1 MNRPSK
7 FPTWLPRGLLLAG
20 LCSVGG
26 AVATV
31 SGCASTPE
39 SAAQAG
45 IPLSPVPLYGKFVW
59 HDLVTDNPA
68 AAKRFYSQL
77 FGWEF
82 TDIRGGRRPYSL
94 IRSQGRWIGGLVH
107 PASAAEKREG
117 ALWLGYVSVPDVDRA
132 VTEVSAR
139 GGKTL
144 DGPVDVRSI
153 GRAAVVA
160 DPQGA
165 AVGFVRS
172 QPGDPADNGVP
183 GENDF
188 LWMEYL
194 AQDPVAAADFYKE
207 LLGYAVRERPL
218 GGGPH
223 YVLAQGNH
231 PRGGVLANPVKG
243 ARPNWL
249 TYIRVKDPAALASR
263 VQALGGR
270 VLMAPRPDARGGS
283 LALIADPSGAVLA
296 LQRYPFQSSSSAEAP
311 Q

>member
-1 MNRPSK
+1 MNLPG
-7 FPTWLPRGLLLAG
+7 TWRAWLRGGLLLTSVCA
-20 LCSVGG
+20 VGG
-26 AVATV
+26 TVATQA
-31 SGCASTPE
+31 GCASTPD
-39 SAAQAG
+39 SAAREG
-45 IPLSPVPLYGKFVW
+45 ISLSPTPLYGKFVW

-68 AAKRFYSQL
+68 AAKRFYRDL

-82 TDIRGGRRPYSL
+82 VDIRGGLRPYSL
-94 IRSQGRWIGGLVH
+94 IRAQGRWIGGIVH
-107 PASAAEKREG
+107 PANTAEKREG
-117 ALWLGYVSVPDVDRA
+117 ALWLGYLSVPDVDRA

-139 GGKTL
+139 GGKAL
-144 DGPVDVRSI
+144 DGPIDVRNI

-172 QPGDPADNGVP
+172 RPGDPADTGVP
-183 GENDF
+183 DEGQF

-207 LLGYAVRERPL
+207 LLGYEVRERPL

-223 YVLAQGNH
+223 YVLAQGQH

-249 TYIRVKDPAALASR
+249 TYVRVKDPAALASR
-263 VQALGGR
+263 AQALGGR

-296 LQRYPFQSSSSAEAP
+296 LQRYPFETSKSTTAP
-311 Q
+311 

>member
-1 MNRPSK
+1 MR
-7 FPTWLPRGLLLAG
+7 FPGTWRARLRGGLLLAG
-20 LCSVGG
+20 VCAVGG
-26 AVATV
+26 TLVTQG
-31 SGCASTPE
+31 GCAATPD
-39 SAAQAG
+39 SAVRAA
-45 IPLSPVPLYGKFVW
+45 IPLSPTPLYGKFVW

-68 AAKRFYSQL
+68 AAKRFYGDL

-82 TDIRGGRRPYSL
+82 VDLRGGRRPYSL
-94 IRSQGRWIGGLVH
+94 IRAQGRWIGGIVH
-107 PASAAEKREG
+107 PANAAEKRAG
-117 ALWLGYVSVPDVDRA
+117 ALWLGYLSVPDVDRA

-139 GGKTL
+139 GGKAL
-144 DGPVDVRSI
+144 DGPIDVRNI
-153 GRAAVVA
+153 GRAAVVS

-172 QPGDPADNGVP
+172 QPGDPADTGVP
-183 GENDF
+183 DEGQF

-194 AQDPVAAADFYKE
+194 AQDPVAAAGFYKE
-207 LLGYAVRERPL
+207 LLGYEVRERPL

-223 YVLAQGNH
+223 YVLAQGQH

-263 VQALGGR
+263 AQALGGR
-270 VLMAPRPDARGGS
+270 VLLAPCPEARGGS

-296 LQRYPFQSSSSAEAP
+296 LQRYPFETSKAATAP
-311 Q
+311 

>member
-1 MNRPSK
+1 MKRPG
-7 FPTWLPRGLLLAG
+7 TWRAWLRGGLLLTSVCA
-20 LCSVGG
+20 VGG
-26 AVATV
+26 TVATQA
-31 SGCASTPE
+31 GCTTTPD
-39 SAAQAG
+39 SAARAA
-45 IPLSPVPLYGKFVW
+45 IPLSPTPLYGKFVW

-68 AAKRFYSQL
+68 AAKRFYRDL

-82 TDIRGGRRPYSL
+82 VDIRGGRRPYSL
-94 IRSQGRWIGGLVH
+94 IRAQGRWIGGIVH
-107 PASAAEKREG
+107 PANAAEKREG
-117 ALWLGYVSVPDVDRA
+117 ALWLGYLSVPDVDRA

-144 DGPVDVRSI
+144 DGPIDVRNI
-153 GRAAVVA
+153 GRAAVVT

-172 QPGDPADNGVP
+172 QPGDPADTGVP
-183 GENDF
+183 DEGQF

-194 AQDPVAAADFYKE
+194 AQDPVAAAGFYKE
-207 LLGYAVRERPL
+207 LLGYEVRERPL

-223 YVLAQGNH
+223 YVLAQGQH

-296 LQRYPFQSSSSAEAP
+296 LQRYPFETSKSATAP
-311 Q
+311 

>member
-1 MNRPSK
+1 MKRPGK
-7 FPTWLPRGLLLAG
+7 WPAWFPGGLLLAG
-20 LCSVGG
+20 LCAAGG
-26 AVATV
+26 AVVTGA
-31 SGCASTPE
+31 GCASTPDK
-39 SAAQAG
+39 ADIAG
-45 IPLSPVPLYGKFVW
+45 IALSPVPLYGKFVW
-59 HDLVTDNPA
+59 HDLVTNDPA
-68 AAKRFYSQL
+68 AAKRFYGEL

-82 TDIRGGRRPYSL
+82 TDIRGGTRPYSL
-94 IRSQGRWIGGLVH
+94 IRAQGRWIGGIVH
-107 PASAAEKREG
+107 PANATEKREG
-117 ALWLGYVSVPDVDRA
+117 ALWLGYLSVPDVDRA

-144 DGPVDVRSI
+144 DGPVDLRNI

-172 QPGDPADNGVP
+172 KPGDPADNGVP
-183 GENDF
+183 EEGHF

-194 AQDPVAAADFYKE
+194 AQDPVAATDFYKT
-207 LLGYAVRERPL
+207 LLGYEVRERPL

-223 YVLAQGNH
+223 YVLAQGPH

-249 TYIRVKDPAALASR
+249 TYVRVKDPGALANR
-263 VQALGGR
+263 AQALGGR

-296 LQRYPFQSSSSAEAP
+296 LQRYPFESSTAEEAP
-311 Q
+311 R